1 MSTGLSGTPMP
12 SFSDSLPEADRWAL
26 SYYVLSLSAFTDP
39 LTGEKMQISE
49 KDRAALDDPTLAA
62 SESHYAYDPWPADQ
76 PMLYAGET
84 WATKHGFDFAAA
96 RGSTADI
103 KQGPH

>member
-1 MSTGLSGTPMP
+1 
-12 SFSDSLPEADRWAL
+12 
-26 SYYVLSLSAFTDP
+26 
-39 LTGEKMQISE
+39 MQISE

-62 SESHYAYDPWPADQ
+62 SESHYAYNPQTADK

-84 WATKHGFDFAAA
+84 WAAKHVFDFMAA

-103 KQGPH
+103 KQGAH